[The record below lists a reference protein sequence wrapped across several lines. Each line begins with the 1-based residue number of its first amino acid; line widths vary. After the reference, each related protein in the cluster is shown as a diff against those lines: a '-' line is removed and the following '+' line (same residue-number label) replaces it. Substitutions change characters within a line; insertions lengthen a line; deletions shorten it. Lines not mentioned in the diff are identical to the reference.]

1 MFELADI
8 KWGTPVLGVGGGNVQ
23 WDMDLRNGLS
33 FDDTL
38 YDFQDFENAIRDA
51 FQVWEDAADINFV
64 ESLQDAEI
72 SVEMGSLPGT
82 TVGLAE
88 LTFFDLNGTDQFLEV
103 DITLDSNEDWAPYGE
118 TDLSFYAVAA
128 HEIGHALGLLHV
140 DDESQIM
147 HDILLVDDLA
157 QGDLDGVEAIYGE
170 KPPAVLQTDDNSIFA
185 FFERFFN
192 LVLGLFGISTG
203 SSEPLVAAA
212 PWADTD
218 GPSLEDVI
226 DITDIIGETPDI
238 VTIVHAIPHP
248 DHAHEFDHSH
258 DHGAGCSC
266 LGCTFEAEMANV

>member
-23 WDMDLRNGLS
+23 WDMDLTTGLS
-33 FDDTL
+33 FDETL
-38 YDFQDFENAIRDA
+38 YDVSDFENAMRDA

-72 SVEMGSLPGT
+72 SVEMASLAGN

-88 LTFFDLNGTDQFLEV
+88 LTFFDLTGTDQFLEV
-103 DITLDSNEDWAPYGE
+103 DISLDSNENWAPYGE
-118 TDLSFYAVAA
+118 TDLNFYAVAA

-170 KPPAVLQTDDNSIFA
+170 KPEPVLQTDDNSIFA

-203 SSEPLVAAA
+203 SSEPLVVAP

-218 GPSLEDVI
+218 TPSLEDVI
-226 DITDIIGETPDI
+226 DITEIIGETPDI

-248 DHAHEFDHSH
+248 EHAHDFDH
-258 DHGAGCSC
+258 DHGPGCTC
-266 LGCTFEAEMANV
+266 LGCAFEAEITDV